1 MREKTPQTPACL
13 HASPK
18 ASVSG
23 PGMVVAVAIIS
34 SLSYMMPWVEYSGKM
49 IRSMPGRPYFVPF
62 TTSQILRTLAI
73 TCVHGARG
81 RASAQETVLSRRLS
95 RARPITLLMRVEA
108 RHLVL
113 EDASP
118 DRVWAGRDVSVARH
132 ERCEAISDKK
142 SPAPQMYP
150 ASQVLLAR
158 STVENGERET
168 S

>member
-49 IRSMPGRPYFVPF
+49 IRSMPGRPCFVPF

-95 RARPITLLMRVEA
+95 RARPITSSCVWRRGILYWKTQVPTVSGLDEMSPWRDMSGAKRYPTRSRLL
-108 RHLVL
+108 H
-113 EDASP
+113 
-118 DRVWAGRDVSVARH
+118 
-132 ERCEAISDKK
+132 RCT
-142 SPAPQMYP
+142 PP
-150 ASQVLLAR
+150 VR
-158 STVENGERET
+158 S